1 MLYLAAFVSGV
12 LGVSALLSREGGATP
27 DPRALLEQ
35 GIEALGGAV
44 NIAQVHGVTYSGSKS
59 YRTKTLM
66 QSFSLDGVDRGVSV
80 LGTQDVSFSF
90 DGPQIKQRLRVDH
103 QLDGFWSGFSRPNLD
118 HVGFTIII
126 QGGDD
131 GFAAVTEGNRNMF
144 DPSAGPQ
151 GYVDGVL
158 AAYLIKEANKM
169 SPFLISKILAN
180 NNFTYREEALWTSER
195 LHGVYDG
202 NLDLTVL
209 FDPETS
215 LPYAIRSAENHDI
228 FGPSTNDLVMYD
240 YIDSNGVKFP
250 TGWKTFYNGRHL
262 LMTSGVSQVLVNPSF
277 ATGFFDGPSDR
288 SRLEKPRRSPQQDFS
303 EVGERSG
310 VYIWLGPFAMTAANI
325 SASQPLPE
333 LPGLWYLQIGN
344 ARPTYRQVVLVL
356 EDSVIVMDSPP
367 HQSLLVL
374 EWIEQTIG
382 RKVIHVWP
390 THHHHDHSSGL
401 KDYVNAGAKVIV
413 PVEAK
418 PYYSAI
424 TGIEFLTFTL

>member
-1 MLYLAAFVSGV
+1 
-12 LGVSALLSREGGATP
+12 
-27 DPRALLEQ
+27 
-35 GIEALGGAV
+35 
-44 NIAQVHGVTYSGSKS
+44 
-59 YRTKTLM
+59 
-66 QSFSLDGVDRGVSV
+66 
-80 LGTQDVSFSF
+80 
-90 DGPQIKQRLRVDH
+90 
-103 QLDGFWSGFSRPNLD
+103 
-118 HVGFTIII
+118 
-126 QGGDD
+126 
-131 GFAAVTEGNRNMF
+131 
-144 DPSAGPQ
+144 
-151 GYVDGVL
+151 
-158 AAYLIKEANKM
+158 M

-180 NNFTYREEALWTSER
+180 NNFTYREEALWTGER
-195 LHGVYDG
+195 LHG
-202 NLDLTVL
+202 DLTVL
-209 FDPETS
+209 FDAETS

-228 FGPSTNDLVMYD
+228 FGPSTNDLVVYD

-277 ATGFFDGPSDR
+277 AAGFFDGPGDR
-288 SRLEKPRRSPQQDFS
+288 SRLEKPRKSPQQDFS

-344 ARPTYRQVVLVL
+344 VRPTYRQVVLVL

-382 RKVIHVWP
+382 RKVTHVW
-390 THHHHDHSSGL
+390 
-401 KDYVNAGAKVIV
+401 DYVNAGAKVIV
-413 PVEAK
+413 PIEAK

-424 TGIEFLTFTL
+424 PGIEFITFT